1 MNTDLTIELPD
12 DLEAAIGDRD
22 LSLQQQFLLEYL
34 YKHDIRSV
42 DERCDRNDLRDQ
54 LGFNDDQ
61 SERVTKALA
70 DAGLITIEEYPSKY
84 YYTLDIPTS
93 TPEETSTTPQAVP
106 SNTTNSTRESPEQ
119 DANPDAANEQ
129 HRTTHDRTRSSPTD
143 SHKTAPPKPSL
154 FAMTTVAITGFLHYL
169 SILPQELALST
180 FLLVNIMYTTAFA
193 LTIHDIT
200 PSQLPATIRLSML
213 SGP

>member
-1 MNTDLTIELPD
+1 MNTNLTIELPD

-42 DERCDRNDLRDQ
+42 EERCDRNDLHDQ
-54 LGFNDDQ
+54 LDFSDDQ
-61 SERVTKALA
+61 SKRVTEALA
-70 DAGLITIEEYPSKY
+70 NAGLITIKEFPSKY

-93 TPEETSTTPQAVP
+93 TPEEQSTTSPSAP
-106 SNTTNSTRESPEQ
+106 SNTTNSARESPEQ
-119 DANPDAANEQ
+119 NANLDSENEQ
-129 HRTTHDRTRSSPTD
+129 HRTTHDPARSSLTD
-143 SHKTAPPKPSL
+143 SHKTTPPKPSL
-154 FAMTTVAITGFLHYL
+154 FATATVAITGFLHYL

-180 FLLVNIMYTTAFA
+180 FLLLNIMYTTAFA

-200 PSQLPATIRLSML
+200 PSQLSATVISSMR
-213 SGP
+213 